1 MDTFGQRLRA
11 LREENN
17 LTQRQLAEQIGYGK
31 SSVSFWEND
40 LKDPTSKVII
50 KLSKLF
56 KVTSDYLLG
65 LEDYF
70 AQKKQG
76 DFPCFFS
83 WSVRTIAQL

>member
-31 SSVSFWEND
+31 SSVSFWETD

-65 LEDYF
+65 LED
-70 AQKKQG
+70 
-76 DFPCFFS
+76 
-83 WSVRTIAQL
+83 

>member
-40 LKDPTSKVII
+40 LKDPTSKAII

-65 LEDYF
+65 LED
-70 AQKKQG
+70 
-76 DFPCFFS
+76 
-83 WSVRTIAQL
+83 

>member
-31 SSVSFWEND
+31 SSISFWEND

-65 LEDYF
+65 LKD
-70 AQKKQG
+70 
-76 DFPCFFS
+76 
-83 WSVRTIAQL
+83 

>member
-56 KVTSDYLLG
+56 KEIGRASCRERV
-65 LEDYF
+65 
-70 AQKKQG
+70 
-76 DFPCFFS
+76 
-83 WSVRTIAQL
+83 

>member
-40 LKDPTSKVII
+40 LTDPTSKVII

-65 LEDYF
+65 LED
-70 AQKKQG
+70 
-76 DFPCFFS
+76 
-83 WSVRTIAQL
+83 

>member
-31 SSVSFWEND
+31 SSISFWEND

-65 LEDYF
+65 LED
-70 AQKKQG
+70 
-76 DFPCFFS
+76 
-83 WSVRTIAQL
+83 

>member
-50 KLSKLF
+50 NLSKLF

-65 LEDYF
+65 LED
-70 AQKKQG
+70 
-76 DFPCFFS
+76 
-83 WSVRTIAQL
+83 